1 MKKMRRILSALL
13 ATSMVFT
20 LLAVNASAAAVSPAA
35 NTAVPAIS
43 ACVPATVRALAYTDT
58 AKATAEQKE
67 AILAARRQIV
77 YGDQA
82 WTVDGAMYI
91 LKADGTVETPPE
103 FSDLFPGWDL
113 AEISGRAP
121 DTFGTMGS
129 SSNFT
134 VRYDNTVNLAPQ
146 RGGTNAPTFYRFNA
160 NGKPV
165 YAWAVSINRS
175 DKYNIGF
182 NNEDT
187 GEDLGWWPGLVV
199 ESDPQKRVQAV
210 LTTREGVRYG
220 VRASTPGVQTVSALM
235 LVSED
240 KNATHA
246 TQG

>member
-1 MKKMRRILSALL
+1 MKKMRKILSALL
-13 ATSMVFT
+13 AMSMVFT
-20 LLAVNASAAAVSPAA
+20 LLAVSASAAAPDAAVSP
-35 NTAVPAIS
+35 TVDPAVPA
-43 ACVPATVRALAYTDT
+43 AVRATAYMDIE
-58 AKATAEQKE
+58 KASPSQRE
-67 AILAARRQIV
+67 AILTARRQIV

-82 WTVDGAMYI
+82 WTVDGAMRI
-91 LKADGTVETPPE
+91 IKGDGTVEIPPE

-113 AEISGRAP
+113 AEISGRTP
-121 DTFGTMGS
+121 DPFRTMGS
-129 SSNFT
+129 TSNFT
-134 VRYDNTVNLAPQ
+134 VRFDNTVDLAPQ

-199 ESDPQKRVQAV
+199 ESDPAKRVQAL

-220 VRASTPGVQTVSALM
+220 VRASTPGLETVSALM
-235 LVSED
+235 LVSEN
-240 KNATHA
+240 KNDTHA